1 MKKDFNAALKQNN
14 AFDGFAISQTEEER
28 AAQKGA
34 DVPAAPQTAPAQK
47 TTTDIATETEKSK
60 KMRRI
65 SIYMDDDKLFNNL
78 DMYCQVHGI
87 SKNKLSQR
95 AEMQRTQLNNYCNN
109 TISRL
114 DIDVLGRLCTVL
126 DCKISDLLEFVPPDG
141 E

>member
-47 TTTDIATETEKSK
+47 TTTDIATETEKCK
-60 KMRRI
+60 KIRSI

-87 SKNKLSQR
+87 SKNKLVIKLLQEYLTEER
-95 AEMQRTQLNNYCNN
+95 MQKVRNSLAA
-109 TISRL
+109 L
-114 DIDVLGRLCTVL
+114 D
-126 DCKISDLLEFVPPDG
+126 
-141 E
+141 

>member
-1 MKKDFNAALKQNN
+1 MKKDFNAALQQNN

-87 SKNKLSQR
+87 SKNKLVIKLLQEYLTEER
-95 AEMQRTQLNNYCNN
+95 MQKVRNSLAA
-109 TISRL
+109 
-114 DIDVLGRLCTVL
+114 
-126 DCKISDLLEFVPPDG
+126 LE
-141 E
+141 

>member
-1 MKKDFNAALKQNN
+1 VIGVIDVKKDFNAALKQNN

-87 SKNKLSQR
+87 SKNKLVIKLLQEYLTEER
-95 AEMQRTQLNNYCNN
+95 MQKVRNSLAA
-109 TISRL
+109 L
-114 DIDVLGRLCTVL
+114 D
-126 DCKISDLLEFVPPDG
+126 
-141 E
+141 

>member
-1 MKKDFNAALKQNN
+1 MIGVIDVKKDFNAALKQNN

-87 SKNKLSQR
+87 SKNKLVIKLLQEYLTEER
-95 AEMQRTQLNNYCNN
+95 MQKVRNSLAA
-109 TISRL
+109 
-114 DIDVLGRLCTVL
+114 
-126 DCKISDLLEFVPPDG
+126 LE
-141 E
+141 